1 MIHTNKTGK
10 NVRRLHSVSG
20 IAISD
25 QSVKAL
31 IFKVN
36 EEMLN
41 KMKCCAAASEA
52 NDYTR
57 NVT

>member
-1 MIHTNKTGK
+1 
-10 NVRRLHSVSG
+10 
-20 IAISD
+20 
-25 QSVKAL
+25 
-31 IFKVN
+31 VN

-57 NVT
+57 NVTWQENTNDLD